1 MAKKIKQKKSGMI
14 RRQQKKRQQKKIRRR
29 LSMPSR
35 VKNNKESSEKIEQ
48 LLRVLPTLAFEP
60 ELIDLEMN
68 KSEFKV
74 FIEKNMTEIDIFK
87 KLLTD
92 EFFLDLN
99 SRLTQLVELNP
110 EKSIKSVLAKATQ
123 HQITRDEKM
132 SYISNPFLI
141 AIFLKTKASVEGI
154 DLNLASLP
162 NEIEAFNLRNEKI
175 INDISENSPSNAE
188 DDTDQKIYKNSN
200 ADELTKKIIPVI
212 EQSVYKKFL
221 KRLPELEKQR
231 IEDDLDV
238 FLVDFQPP
246 PVTEWNLNLVKDFI
260 DKWFIE
266 NANPME
272 DDLESM
278 RESLL
283 NLFQFLVEEEL
294 LQENFMQ
301 DVSKYFKKT

>member
-35 VKNNKESSEKIEQ
+35 VQKNQESSEKIEQ
-48 LLRVLPTLAFEP
+48 LLSVLPTLAFEP
-60 ELIDLEMN
+60 GLIDLGMN
-68 KSEFKV
+68 KSELK
-74 FIEKNMTEIDIFK
+74 ILLEKNMAEIDIFK

-92 EFFLDLN
+92 EFILELN

-123 HQITRDEKM
+123 HQIKNDEKK
-132 SYISNPFLI
+132 SYISNPLLI
-141 AIFLKTKASVEGI
+141 AIFLKTKASVEDI
-154 DLNLASLP
+154 DLNLANLP
-162 NEIEAFNLRNEKI
+162 DAIEKFNLRNEKI
-175 INDISENSPSNAE
+175 ISNISQNLPGNESENIDQNIHESSN
-188 DDTDQKIYKNSN
+188 I
-200 ADELTKKIIPVI
+200 DESTKKIIPVI
-212 EQSVYKKFL
+212 EKSVYQKL
-221 KRLPELEKQR
+221 LETIPVQEKQR

-246 PVTEWNLNLVKDFI
+246 PLAEWDLNLVKDFI
-260 DKWFIE
+260 DKWFIK

-272 DDLESM
+272 EDIESM

-283 NLFQFLVEEEL
+283 NLFQFLTLEKL
-294 LQENFMQ
+294 LHENFLD
-301 DVSKYFKKT
+301 DVTNYFKKS

>member
-35 VKNNKESSEKIEQ
+35 AQNNQESSEKIEE

-60 ELIDLEMN
+60 ELIDLKMN
-68 KSEFKV
+68 KSEFKELL
-74 FIEKNMTEIDIFK
+74 EKNMTEIDIFK

-92 EFFLDLN
+92 EFILDLD

-123 HQITRDEKM
+123 HQITKDEKM

-141 AIFLKTKASVEGI
+141 AIFLKTKAFVEGI
-154 DLNLASLP
+154 ELNLASLP
-162 NEIEAFNLRNEKI
+162 KAIEAFNLRNEKI
-175 INDISENSPSNAE
+175 LNDISENLPGNGV
-188 DDTDQKIYKNSN
+188 DNTDQKMHKNPN

-212 EQSVYKKFL
+212 EQSFYKKL
-221 KRLPELEKQR
+221 LERLPEQEKQR

-246 PVTEWNLNLVKDFI
+246 PVTEWDLNLVKNFI

-278 RESLL
+278 RKSLL
-283 NLFQFLVEEEL
+283 NLFQFLVEEKL
-294 LQENFMQ
+294 LQENFLE
-301 DVSKYFKKT
+301 DFSNYLKKT